1 MNGIDARVRAWLT
14 WALPFVVVALLVAW
28 ETDFGHALKRVPALD
43 ASVEAKPVPVA
54 LLPEYKIEGGIES
67 RRETLERTLFNP
79 TRRPAPPQTAASAKP
94 AIATGQFVLTG
105 TTVVDQKATAFLREV
120 NGGRSRRVQ
129 QGETINGLLVAEV
142 RADRVK
148 LTAGDAA
155 EELTLKVAAGPKTT
169 IQPAVAVAPPQ
180 PTPGAPGAPQ
190 PATTTAAPQP
200 GQTQDVAEVLA
211 NRRRAARAAE
221 ATAQQQN
228 AQPPAG
234 AQPATPVQQTPKSGD
249 PGWNDV
255 YQRYIQRQK

>member
-1 MNGIDARVRAWLT
+1 MNGMDARVRAWLT

-79 TRRPAPPQTAASAKP
+79 TRRPAPPQTAAAAKP

-234 AQPATPVQQTPKSGD
+234 AQPATPAQQTPKSGD

>member
-1 MNGIDARVRAWLT
+1 M
-14 WALPFVVVALLVAW
+14 
-28 ETDFGHALKRVPALD
+28 
-43 ASVEAKPVPVA
+43 
-54 LLPEYKIEGGIES
+54 
-67 RRETLERTLFNP
+67 
-79 TRRPAPPQTAASAKP
+79 
-94 AIATGQFVLTG
+94 
-105 TTVVDQKATAFLREV
+105 
-120 NGGRSRRVQ
+120 
-129 QGETINGLLVAEV
+129 

-228 AQPPAG
+228 AQPPVG
-234 AQPATPVQQTPKSGD
+234 AQPATPAQQTPKSGD